1 MDIVGLIQLLARERR
16 PSPWLARHRLVE
28 VLFPPPECV
37 LGTEEVLIALA
48 LLVVAAMYSSVGH
61 GGASGYLAVLSLT
74 SFATMEEV
82 WLKQQAWS
90 LNLIVAAIAFY
101 HYQRSGHHIPRITTV
116 FVLASIPMAFAGGY
130 FLIEGAIYDVLL
142 SITLIWASVR
152 LFRADS
158 NFDEESVENLP
169 LSQAVPAG
177 AGIGLLSGI
186 IGVGGGIFLSP
197 LLLLKRWTTPKT
209 AAATAA
215 LFIWL
220 NSAAALTGSYLSGE
234 WLVEIDTIAPFGSAV
249 LIGGFIG
256 SKLGADLI
264 PQRAVR
270 IVLVVVLMLA
280 AARRVLLLV

>member
-1 MDIVGLIQLLARERR
+1 MLARERR

-82 WLKQQAWS
+82 WLKQHAWS

-169 LSQAVPAG
+169 LSQAIPAG

-197 LLLLKRWTTPKT
+197 LLLLKRWATPKT

-234 WLVEIDTIAPFGSAV
+234 WLVETYTLAPFGSAV
-249 LIGGFIG
+249 LIGGFVG
-256 SKLGADLI
+256 SRLGADLI

-270 IVLVVVLMLA
+270 IVLVVVLILA
-280 AARRVLLLV
+280 AARRILLLV

>member
-1 MDIVGLIQLLARERR
+1 M
-16 PSPWLARHRLVE
+16 
-28 VLFPPPECV
+28 

-101 HYQRSGHHIPRITTV
+101 HYQRAGHHIPRITTV

-152 LFRADS
+152 LFRVDS

-169 LSQAVPAG
+169 LSQAIPAG

>member
-1 MDIVGLIQLLARERR
+1 MLARERR

-101 HYQRSGHHIPRITTV
+101 HYQRAGHHIPRITTV

-142 SITLIWASVR
+142 SLTLIWASVR
-152 LFRADS
+152 LFRVDS

-169 LSQAVPAG
+169 LSQAIPAG

-280 AARRVLLLV
+280 AARRVILLV

>member
-1 MDIVGLIQLLARERR
+1 M
-16 PSPWLARHRLVE
+16 
-28 VLFPPPECV
+28 

-48 LLVVAAMYSSVGH
+48 LLVAAAMYSSVGH

-82 WLKQQAWS
+82 WLKQHAWS

-169 LSQAVPAG
+169 LSQAIPAG

-197 LLLLKRWTTPKT
+197 LLLLKRWAAPKT

-220 NSAAALTGSYLSGE
+220 NSAAALTGSYHSGE
-234 WLVEIDTIAPFGSAV
+234 WLVEIDTVAPFGSAV

-280 AARRVLLLV
+280 AARRVLLLF

>member
-1 MDIVGLIQLLARERR
+1 MLARERR

-82 WLKQQAWS
+82 WLKQHAWS

-169 LSQAVPAG
+169 LSQAIPAG

-197 LLLLKRWTTPKT
+197 LLLLKRWAAPKT

-280 AARRVLLLV
+280 AARRVLLLF

>member
-1 MDIVGLIQLLARERR
+1 MLARERR

-82 WLKQQAWS
+82 WLKQHAWS

-152 LFRADS
+152 LFRVDS

-169 LSQAVPAG
+169 LSQAIPAG

-270 IVLVVVLMLA
+270 IVLIVVLMLA

>member
-1 MDIVGLIQLLARERR
+1 MLARERR

-82 WLKQQAWS
+82 WLKQHAWI

-152 LFRADS
+152 LFRVDS

-197 LLLLKRWTTPKT
+197 LLLLKRWATPKT

-220 NSAAALTGSYLSGE
+220 NSAAALTGSCLSGV

-280 AARRVLLLV
+280 AARRVLLLF

>member
-1 MDIVGLIQLLARERR
+1 
-16 PSPWLARHRLVE
+16 LARHRLVE

-82 WLKQQAWS
+82 WLKQHAWS

-169 LSQAVPAG
+169 LSQAIPAG

-197 LLLLKRWTTPKT
+197 LLLLKRWATPKT

-234 WLVEIDTIAPFGSAV
+234 WLVETYTLAPFGSAV
-249 LIGGFIG
+249 LIGGFVG
-256 SKLGADLI
+256 SRLGADLI

-270 IVLVVVLMLA
+270 IVLVVVLILA
-280 AARRVLLLV
+280 AARRILLLV

>member
-1 MDIVGLIQLLARERR
+1 MLARERR

-82 WLKQQAWS
+82 WLKQHAWS

-142 SITLIWASVR
+142 SLTLIWASVR
-152 LFRADS
+152 LFRVDS

-169 LSQAVPAG
+169 LSQAIPAG

-280 AARRVLLLV
+280 AARRVILLV

>member
-1 MDIVGLIQLLARERR
+1 M
-16 PSPWLARHRLVE
+16 
-28 VLFPPPECV
+28 

>member
-1 MDIVGLIQLLARERR
+1 MLARERR

-82 WLKQQAWS
+82 WLKQHAWS

-169 LSQAVPAG
+169 LSQAIPAG

-197 LLLLKRWTTPKT
+197 LLLLKRWAAPKT

-220 NSAAALTGSYLSGE
+220 NSAAALTGSYHSGE
-234 WLVEIDTIAPFGSAV
+234 WLVEIDTVAPFGSAV

-280 AARRVLLLV
+280 AGLNLHPILNL

>member
-1 MDIVGLIQLLARERR
+1 MLARERR

-82 WLKQQAWS
+82 WLKQHAWS

-152 LFRADS
+152 LFRVDS

-169 LSQAVPAG
+169 LSQAIPAG

>member
-1 MDIVGLIQLLARERR
+1 
-16 PSPWLARHRLVE
+16 
-28 VLFPPPECV
+28 
-37 LGTEEVLIALA
+37 
-48 LLVVAAMYSSVGH
+48 
-61 GGASGYLAVLSLT
+61 
-74 SFATMEEV
+74 
-82 WLKQQAWS
+82 
-90 LNLIVAAIAFY
+90 
-101 HYQRSGHHIPRITTV
+101 
-116 FVLASIPMAFAGGY
+116 MAFAGGY

-152 LFRADS
+152 LFRVDS

-169 LSQAVPAG
+169 LSQAAPAG

-197 LLLLKRWTTPKT
+197 LLLLKRWATPKT

>member
-1 MDIVGLIQLLARERR
+1 LLARERR

-37 LGTEEVLIALA
+37 LGTEEVLIVLA

-101 HYQRSGHHIPRITTV
+101 HYQRAGHHIPRITTV

-152 LFRADS
+152 LFRVDS

-169 LSQAVPAG
+169 LSQAIPAG

-209 AAATAA
+209 TAATAA

-270 IVLVVVLMLA
+270 FVLVVVLMLA

>member
-1 MDIVGLIQLLARERR
+1 MLARERR

-101 HYQRSGHHIPRITTV
+101 HYQRAGHHIPRITTV

-130 FLIEGAIYDVLL
+130 FLIEGAIYNVLL
-142 SITLIWASVR
+142 SLTLIWASVR
-152 LFRADS
+152 LFRVDS

-169 LSQAVPAG
+169 LSQAIPAG

-280 AARRVLLLV
+280 AARRVILLV

>member
-1 MDIVGLIQLLARERR
+1 MLARERR

-101 HYQRSGHHIPRITTV
+101 HYQRAGHHIPRITTV

-169 LSQAVPAG
+169 LSQAIPAG

>member
-1 MDIVGLIQLLARERR
+1 M
-16 PSPWLARHRLVE
+16 
-28 VLFPPPECV
+28 LFPPPECV

-82 WLKQQAWS
+82 WLKQHAWS

-169 LSQAVPAG
+169 LSQAIPAG

-197 LLLLKRWTTPKT
+197 LLLLKRWATPKT

-220 NSAAALTGSYLSGE
+220 NSAAALTGSCLSGE
-234 WLVEIDTIAPFGSAV
+234 WLVEIDTVAPFGSAV

-280 AARRVLLLV
+280 AARRVLLLF